1 MPRSAIWDDVCIGP
15 HWAAG
20 ADVEYPAA
28 MPQRTTYELGI
39 PAGCVAACIT
49 ALRDAGA
56 DDIQDGPLTATG
68 WEMRPT
74 GPGGALR
81 RHCTDVPD
89 GRTVTATFPDLPLDP
104 AYQERIV
111 EISALAE
118 HHGGQYHGASWY
130 DNHTPCRA
138 GELTERG

>member
-68 WEMRPT
+68 WEMRRPDPAGRCGDT
-74 GPGGALR
+74 ALT
-81 RHCTDVPD
+81 C
-89 GRTVTATFPDLPLDP
+89 RTVA
-104 AYQERIV
+104 R
-111 EISALAE
+111 
-118 HHGGQYHGASWY
+118 
-130 DNHTPCRA
+130 
-138 GELTERG
+138 